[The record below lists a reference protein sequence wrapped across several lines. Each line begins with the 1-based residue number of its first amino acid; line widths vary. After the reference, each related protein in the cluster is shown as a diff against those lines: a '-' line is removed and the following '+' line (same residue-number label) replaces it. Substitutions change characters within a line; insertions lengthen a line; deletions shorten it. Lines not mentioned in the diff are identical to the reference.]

1 MQIKKYET
9 VFGGKKLSVEISDL
23 ADQANGSVLVRY
35 EDTAVFATA
44 VMGKNKRE
52 GLDYFPLS
60 VDYEERFYA
69 AGQILGS
76 RFMRREGR
84 PSEEAILSGRVI
96 DRTIRPLFDKRIRNE
111 VQVTMLILS
120 IDTKNDSDIPAIIAA
135 SLALGVSDIPWGGPV
150 GAVRI
155 GHIPLAGGGQNFLVN
170 PTYEERDNSIL
181 DAVICGTNGKINMI
195 EAGAKEVPED
205 VAIKGLEKALEEIAV
220 IQKFQEK
227 IISEI
232 GKEKAKVDLDEIPA
246 DMSDFFKKEIAKDL
260 DKTIYGGDKGGI
272 GELKHQWMKI
282 AAEKFGDDKKNQAD
296 DLYEEEVND
305 IIHKEILENDK
316 RPDGRK
322 MDELRNIFAKAGF
335 LPTLHGS
342 GVFFRGGTHVLSV
355 VTLGGPK
362 DAQLIEGMEVQTE
375 KHFMHHYNF
384 PPFST
389 GETGRMGNPGRR
401 EIGHGALAERA
412 LSAIIPSRE
421 IFPYTIRIVSE
432 SMASN
437 GSTSQGSICASVLA
451 LMDAGVPIKAPLA
464 GIAMGLMMKD
474 EKNFKVL
481 TDIQGPEDHH
491 GDMDFKVAGTKDG
504 VTAIQMD
511 VKVDGVTVEILEK
524 TLKQA
529 KKAREEIMGTMLK
542 EIPEARKDLSA
553 YAPRIIKIMIDPEK
567 IGAVIGPAG
576 KVIKSIT
583 EKTGADIDI
592 EQDGTVLI
600 TGKNHKDTDAAKKMV
615 EDLTH
620 EFKAGEMATGPV
632 TRMFEFGAMVDIGGG
647 QEGLIHISELAP
659 FRVEKVTDIVKPD
672 QIVTVK
678 VIGVDE
684 KGRVNLSLKQAD
696 PNYNS
701 ELDPRGNGNGER
713 NGGRTFDRPRP
724 PRRDNNFRG
733 RR

>member
-1 MQIKKYET
+1 
-9 VFGGKKLSVEISDL
+9 LSVEISDL

-96 DRTIRPLFDKRIRNE
+96 DRTIRPLFDQRMRNE

-135 SLALGVSDIPWGGPV
+135 SLALGLSDIPWGGPV
-150 GAVRI
+150 GAVRM
-155 GHIPLAGGGQNFLVN
+155 GYIPSADGGQNFLVN
-170 PTYEERDNSIL
+170 PTYEERNSSIL

-205 VAIKGLEKALEEIAV
+205 ITIKGMEKALEEIAI

-232 GKEKAKVDLDEIPA
+232 GKEKAKVDLDEILA
-246 DMSDFFKKEIAKDL
+246 DMRDFFKKEIAKDL
-260 DKTIYGGDKGGI
+260 DKAIYGGAKGEI
-272 GELKHQWMKI
+272 GDLKHQWMKT
-282 AAEKFGDDKKNQAD
+282 AAEKFGEEKKNQAD

-322 MDELRNIFAKAGF
+322 MDELRNIYAKAGF

-342 GVFFRGGTHVLSV
+342 GVFFRGGTHILSV

-362 DAQLIEGMEVQTE
+362 DVQLIEGMEVQTE

-384 PPFST
+384 APFST

-437 GSTSQGSICASVLA
+437 GSTSQGSICASILA
-451 LMDAGVPIKAPLA
+451 LMDAGVPIKAPVA

-491 GDMDFKVAGTKDG
+491 GDMDFKVAGTKEG

-529 KKAREEIMGTMLK
+529 KKAREEIMETMLK
-542 EIPEARKDLSA
+542 EIPETRKELSA
-553 YAPRIIKIMIDPEK
+553 YAPRIVKIMIDPEK

-576 KVIKSIT
+576 KVIKGIT
-583 EKTGADIDI
+583 EKTGAEIDI

-620 EFKAGEMATGPV
+620 EFKAGETITGPV

-684 KGRVNLSLKQAD
+684 KGRINLSLKQAD
-696 PNYNS
+696 PNYNP
-701 ELDPRGNGNGER
+701 ELDPRGNGGDR
-713 NGGRTFDRPRP
+713 NGDRPRP

>member
-9 VFGGKKLSVEISDL
+9 NFGGKKLSVEISDL

-96 DRTIRPLFDKRIRNE
+96 DRTIRPLFDQKIRNE
-111 VQVTMLILS
+111 VQVTILILS

-155 GHIPLAGGGQNFLVN
+155 GYDGQNLLVN
-170 PTYEERDNSIL
+170 PTYEERGNSTL
-181 DAVICGTNGKINMI
+181 DAVICGTKGKINMI
-195 EAGAKEVPED
+195 EAGAKEIPED
-205 VAIKGLEKALEEIAV
+205 IAIKGMEKALEEIATV
-220 IQKFQEK
+220 QKFQEK
-227 IISEI
+227 IILEI
-232 GKEKAKVDLDEIPA
+232 GKEKAKVELDEIPA
-246 DMSDFFKKEIAKDL
+246 DMREFFKKEISQNL
-260 DKTIYGGDKGGI
+260 DKVIYGGVKGDI
-272 GELKHQWMKI
+272 GDFKYQWMKV
-282 AAEKFGDDKKNQAD
+282 AAEKFGPEKKNQAD
-296 DLYEEEVND
+296 DLYEEEVNN

-322 MDELRNIFAKAGF
+322 MDELRNIFAKTGF

-362 DAQLIEGMEVQTE
+362 DVQLIEGMEVQMK

-412 LSAIIPSRE
+412 LSAVIPSRE
-421 IFPYTIRIVSE
+421 EFPYTIRIVSE

-451 LMDAGVPIKAPLA
+451 LMDAGVPIKAPVA
-464 GIAMGLMMKD
+464 GIAMGLMMKN
-474 EKNFKVL
+474 EKNYKVL

-529 KKAREEIMGTMLK
+529 KKAREEIMETMLK
-542 EIPEARKDLSA
+542 EIPESRKELSS

-576 KVIKSIT
+576 KVIKGIT
-583 EKTGADIDI
+583 EKTGAEIDI

-600 TGKNHKDTDAAKKMV
+600 TGKNHKDTDAAKKMI
-615 EDLTH
+615 EDLTR
-620 EFKAGEMATGPV
+620 EFEVGEIVEGEV
-632 TRMFEFGAMVDIGGG
+632 IKILDFGAIIDLGGG
-647 QEGLIHISELAP
+647 KDGMAHVSELRDG
-659 FRVEKVTDIVKPD
+659 FVKKVEDVVKMGDKVR
-672 QIVTVK
+672 VK
-678 VIGVDE
+678 VIRVED
-684 KGRVNLSLKQAD
+684 GRIGLSLKQVAA
-696 PNYNS
+696 
-701 ELDPRGNGNGER
+701 
-713 NGGRTFDRPRP
+713 
-724 PRRDNNFRG
+724 
-733 RR
+733 

>member
-1 MQIKKYET
+1 MQIKKFET
-9 VFGGKKLSVEISDL
+9 NFGGKKLSVEISDL

-84 PSEEAILSGRVI
+84 PSEEAVLSGRVI

-111 VQVTMLILS
+111 VQVTILILS

-135 SLALGVSDIPWGGPV
+135 SLALGVSDISWGGPV
-150 GAVRI
+150 GAVRM
-155 GHIPLAGGGQNFLVN
+155 GYDEGQNLLVN
-170 PTYEERDNSIL
+170 PTYEERDNSTL
-181 DAVICGTNGKINMI
+181 DAIICGTNGKINMI
-195 EAGAKEVPED
+195 EASAKEIPED
-205 VAIKGLEKALEEIAV
+205 IAVKAMEKALEEIAE

-232 GKEKAKVDLDEIPA
+232 GKEKAKVELDEIPA
-246 DMSDFFKKEIAKDL
+246 DMRDFLKKEISKNLNKA
-260 DKTIYGGDKGGI
+260 IYGGAKGDI
-272 GELKHQWMKI
+272 DEFKSQWIKI
-282 AAEKFGDDKKNQAD
+282 AEEKFGGEKKNQAD

-305 IIHKEILENDK
+305 IIHKEILENNK

-322 MDELRNIFAKAGF
+322 MDELRNIFAKVGF

-342 GVFFRGGTHVLSV
+342 GVFFRGGTHILSV

-362 DAQLIEGMEVQTE
+362 DVQLIEGMEVQME

-412 LSAIIPSRE
+412 LSAVIPPRE

-437 GSTSQGSICASVLA
+437 GSTSQGSICASTLA
-451 LMDAGVPIKAPLA
+451 LMDAGVPIKAPVA
-464 GIAMGLMMKD
+464 GIAMGLMMEN
-474 EKNFKVL
+474 EKNYKVL

-491 GDMDFKVAGTKDG
+491 GDMDFKVAGTKEG

-542 EIPEARKDLSA
+542 EISGARKELSA

-567 IGAVIGPAG
+567 IGAVIGPGG
-576 KVIKSIT
+576 KVIKGIT
-583 EKTGADIDI
+583 EETGAEIDI

-600 TGKNHKDTDAAKKMV
+600 TGKNHKDTDAAKKII

-620 EFKAGEMATGPV
+620 EFKAGETATGPV
-632 TRMFEFGAMVDIGGG
+632 TRMFEFGAMVDVGGG
-647 QEGLIHISELAP
+647 QEGLVHISELAA
-659 FRVEKVTDIVKPD
+659 FKVEKVSDIVKPGD
-672 QIVTVK
+672 VVTVK
-678 VIGVDE
+678 IIGVDE
-684 KGRVNLSLKQAD
+684 KGRINLSLKQMD
-696 PNYNS
+696 PNYK
-701 ELDPRGNGNGER
+701 PG
-713 NGGRTFDRPRP
+713 FD
-724 PRRDNNFRG
+724 
-733 RR
+733 

>member
-9 VFGGKKLSVEISDL
+9 NFGNKKLSVEISDL

-96 DRTIRPLFDKRIRNE
+96 DRTIRPLFDHRMRNDT
-111 VQVTMLILS
+111 QVTMLILS
-120 IDTKNDSDIPAIIAA
+120 VDAKNDSDIPAIIAA
-135 SLALGVSDIPWGGPV
+135 SLALGISNIPWGGPV

-155 GHIPLAGGGQNFLVN
+155 GYDGKNLLVN
-170 PTYEERDNSIL
+170 PTYDERDNSIL
-181 DAVICGTNGKINMI
+181 DAVICGTNGKVNMI
-195 EAGAKEVPED
+195 EAGAKEIPED
-205 VAIKGLEKALEEIAV
+205 IAVRGIEKALQEIAE

-227 IISEI
+227 IILEI
-232 GKEKAKVDLDEIPA
+232 GKEKIKIEFDEIPA
-246 DMSDFFKKEIAKDL
+246 DMRDFFKKEFSQNL
-260 DKTIYGGDKGGI
+260 DKAIYSGLKGDIGGI
-272 GELKHQWMKI
+272 KSQWLKI
-282 AAEKFGDDKKNQAD
+282 AAEKFGPEKKNKAD
-296 DLYEEEVND
+296 NLFEEEVND
-305 IIHKEILENDK
+305 IIHKEILENNK

-322 MDELRNIFAKAGF
+322 MDELRPIFAKTGF
-335 LPTLHGS
+335 LPILHGS
-342 GVFFRGGTHVLSV
+342 GVFYRGGTHVLSV

-362 DAQLIEGMEVQTE
+362 DVQLIEGMEVQME

-389 GETGRMGNPGRR
+389 GETGRMGTPGRR

-412 LSAIIPSRE
+412 LSAVIPPRE
-421 IFPYTIRIVSE
+421 EFPYTIRIVSE

-437 GSTSQGSICASVLA
+437 GSTSQGSVCASTLA
-451 LMDAGVPIKAPLA
+451 LMDAGIPIKAPVA
-464 GIAMGLMMKD
+464 GIAMGLMMEN
-474 EKNFKVL
+474 EKNYKVL

-491 GDMDFKVAGTKDG
+491 GDMDFKVAGTKAG

-524 TLKQA
+524 TLRQA
-529 KKAREEIMGTMLK
+529 KKAREEIMETMLK
-542 EIPEARKDLSA
+542 EIPEPRKELSS
-553 YAPRIIKIMIDPEK
+553 YAPRMIKVMINPEK

-583 EKTGADIDI
+583 EKTGAEIDI
-592 EQDGTVLI
+592 
-600 TGKNHKDTDAAKKMV
+600 
-615 EDLTH
+615 
-620 EFKAGEMATGPV
+620 
-632 TRMFEFGAMVDIGGG
+632 
-647 QEGLIHISELAP
+647 
-659 FRVEKVTDIVKPD
+659 
-672 QIVTVK
+672 
-678 VIGVDE
+678 
-684 KGRVNLSLKQAD
+684 
-696 PNYNS
+696 
-701 ELDPRGNGNGER
+701 
-713 NGGRTFDRPRP
+713 
-724 PRRDNNFRG
+724 
-733 RR
+733 

>member
-1 MQIKKYET
+1 MVKTMQIKKYET
-9 VFGGKKLSVEISDL
+9 NFGGKKLSVEISDL

-96 DRTIRPLFDKRIRNE
+96 DRTIRPLFDQKIRNE
-111 VQVTMLILS
+111 VQVTILILS

-155 GHIPLAGGGQNFLVN
+155 GYDGQNLLVN
-170 PTYEERDNSIL
+170 PTYEERGNSTL
-181 DAVICGTNGKINMI
+181 DAVICGTKGKINMI
-195 EAGAKEVPED
+195 EAGAKEIPED
-205 VAIKGLEKALEEIAV
+205 IAIKGMEKALEEIATV
-220 IQKFQEK
+220 QKFQEK
-227 IISEI
+227 IILEI
-232 GKEKAKVDLDEIPA
+232 GKEKAKVELDEIPA
-246 DMSDFFKKEIAKDL
+246 DMREFFKKEISQNL
-260 DKTIYGGDKGGI
+260 DKVIYGGVKGDI
-272 GELKHQWMKI
+272 GDFKYQWMKV
-282 AAEKFGDDKKNQAD
+282 AAEKFGPEKKNQAD
-296 DLYEEEVND
+296 DLYEEEVNN

-322 MDELRNIFAKAGF
+322 MDELRNIFAKTGF

-362 DAQLIEGMEVQTE
+362 DVQLIEGMEVQMK

-412 LSAIIPSRE
+412 LSAVIPSRE
-421 IFPYTIRIVSE
+421 EFPYTIRIVSE

-451 LMDAGVPIKAPLA
+451 LMDAGVPIKAPVA
-464 GIAMGLMMKD
+464 GIAMGLMMKN
-474 EKNFKVL
+474 EKNYKVL

-529 KKAREEIMGTMLK
+529 KKAREEIMETMLK
-542 EIPEARKDLSA
+542 EIPESRKELSS

-576 KVIKSIT
+576 KVIKGIT
-583 EKTGADIDI
+583 EKTGAEIDI

-600 TGKNHKDTDAAKKMV
+600 TGKNHKDTDAAKKMI
-615 EDLTH
+615 EDLTR
-620 EFKAGEMATGPV
+620 EFEVGEIVEGEV
-632 TRMFEFGAMVDIGGG
+632 IKILDFGAIIDLGGG
-647 QEGLIHISELAP
+647 KDGMAHVSELRDG
-659 FRVEKVTDIVKPD
+659 FVKKVEDVVKMGDKVR
-672 QIVTVK
+672 VK
-678 VIGVDE
+678 VIRVED
-684 KGRVNLSLKQAD
+684 GRIGLSLKQVAA
-696 PNYNS
+696 
-701 ELDPRGNGNGER
+701 
-713 NGGRTFDRPRP
+713 
-724 PRRDNNFRG
+724 
-733 RR
+733 